1 MQTEDVATVSP
12 GRMFTTGL
20 THLLIG
26 LVWSIGPIV
35 RFAADAGDA
44 QVDSRVV
51 AVVVILWPLGIPIL
65 LRGVALLQQAMGE
78 RGHFRASAEGIE
90 LRLGAPSLY
99 ARLIG
104 IVPQI
109 RALPANP
116 DTFAIRFPE
125 AAAAEWDA
133 NGYVYR
139 FRWREIAA
147 FDVSMFALIIELHS
161 GARLLLR
168 RFYFIEHPVPIG
180 RRLNEITQRL
190 RTTNPLPH
198 V

>member
-1 MQTEDVATVSP
+1 MQTEEVATVSP

-20 THLLIG
+20 PHLLIG

-35 RFAADAGDA
+35 RFAADAGDV
-44 QVDSRVV
+44 QVDSRVI
-51 AVVVILWPLGIPIL
+51 AVVVVLWPLGIPIL
-65 LRGVALLQQAMGE
+65 LCGVALLQQAMGE
-78 RGHFRASAEGIE
+78 RGHFRAGPEGIE

-104 IVPQI
+104 IIPQI

-125 AAAAEWDA
+125 AGAHWDA

-139 FRWREIAA
+139 FRWREIAS
-147 FDVSMFALIIELHS
+147 FEVSMFALVIELRS
-161 GARLLLR
+161 GARMLLR
-168 RFYFIEHPVPIG
+168 RFYFIQHPVPIG

-190 RTTNPLPH
+190 RAAHPLPGA
-198 V
+198 